1 MRQPLH
7 LQLKQLA
14 SDRRARRGIRILM
27 RFAWL
32 GLSIWCIALGGHL
45 LFGWA
50 LHLELLVMLMMGCI
64 AFGTFLLLRRPLSSR
79 EAAQRLDRRFR
90 LNNQLTTALE
100 VNAQGQSEGVAAYLL
115 DQSQRTMNRV
125 QRYVTHH
132 QRFPWSDVM
141 TLVGLVILGLGL
153 LLMVGLSLPNLQA
166 AAEPLPNLVPPDTP
180 EEFPP
185 EPFEAPDESQEE
197 NNDQNGADET
207 NDGSDG
213 SDEGAGSSSQTAAM
227 AALAD
232 ALRDQSATRP
242 AADALDQG
250 NTDAA
255 AQELRE
261 LADQASQLSQTT
273 RSDLAE
279 SLREAAD
286 DIRPDNPVLA
296 EQLRQNAD
304 GLERGGP
311 NAAEAL
317 ENLANL
323 TEQLGEQGATPQ
335 NQGQSSAS
343 ETDNQQGPGQ
353 PGESEQGQNPGQGGG
368 VGNEPSLPGEQRP
381 SERLDVNGV
390 PLELESEGEGDTPT
404 EGNPEG
410 PVSGRSNGSF
420 QPGQSVPDS
429 STVQTGE
436 DPLRIPPDLRDVV
449 QEYFS
454 PEE

>member
-1 MRQPLH
+1 M
-7 LQLKQLA
+7 
-14 SDRRARRGIRILM
+14 LM

-45 LFGWA
+45 LFGWS
-50 LHLELLVMLMMGCI
+50 LHLELLVMLIMGCI
-64 AFGTFLLLRRPLSSR
+64 AFGTFLLLRRPLSPY

-100 VNAQGQSEGVAAYLL
+100 VHAQGQSEGVAAYLL
-115 DQSQRTMNRV
+115 NQSQRTMNRV
-125 QRYVTHH
+125 QRYVTNH

-180 EEFPP
+180 DEFPP
-185 EPFEAPDESQEE
+185 EPFEAPDESQAGGD
-197 NNDQNGADET
+197 DQGGADET

-213 SDEGAGSSSQTAAM
+213 SAESAESAESASSSGQTAAM

-286 DIRPDNPVLA
+286 NIRPDNPVLA

-323 TEQLGEQGATPQ
+323 TEQLGGQGAAPQ
-335 NQGQSSAS
+335 DQGQPGAS
-343 ETDNQQGPGQ
+343 ETDNQQGQGQ
-353 PGESEQGQNPGQGGG
+353 PGESEQGQNQGQGGG

-381 SERLDVNGV
+381 SERLDVDGV